1 MKNKILF
8 LGAVISACVLSSACA
23 GNQMN
28 ADSRNPNLPNGGRKC
43 NALNGDCPNR
53 IESVNPNN
61 NFNYNDTGIKYSNNR
76 SGGYSYNNSNS
87 YNNGYGYNNENGNS
101 APAAK
106 KLQTSSIESFKG
118 TVTSVSRDRQTDG
131 RQFVQIKLDT
141 NDGEKTIMVGPASFV
156 DQSRVK
162 LLVGDKVTVKGFRI
176 GANGNEVIMAQSI
189 DKNGNVLQLLNEQR
203 QPLWQQ
209 QNGGQYRQYTFRRY
223 Q

>member
-61 NFNYNDTGIKYSNNR
+61 NFNYRDTGIKYSNNR
-76 SGGYSYNNSNS
+76 GGSYS
-87 YNNGYGYNNENGNS
+87 YNNENGNG

-141 NDGEKTIMVGPASFV
+141 NDGEKTIMIGPASFV
-156 DQSRVK
+156 DQSKVK

-176 GANGNEVIMAQSI
+176 GANGSEVIMAQSV
-189 DKNGNVLQLLNEQR
+189 DKNGNILQLLNEQR

-209 QNGGQYRQYTFRRY
+209 QSGQQYNQYSFRRY